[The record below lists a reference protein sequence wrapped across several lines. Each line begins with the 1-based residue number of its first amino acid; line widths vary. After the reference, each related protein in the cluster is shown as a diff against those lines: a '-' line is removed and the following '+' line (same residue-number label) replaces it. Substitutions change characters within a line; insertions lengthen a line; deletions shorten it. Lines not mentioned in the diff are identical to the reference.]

1 MLTGGSRDNR
11 ELEARPDVLVYTS
24 DVLDRALEIVGPV
37 HADLHVSSS
46 VDHTDFFV
54 RVCDVYPDGRSMN
67 VCDGLQ
73 RFTPSTIAREPD
85 GSFRATVA
93 MWPAAYRFAPGH
105 RVRVQVSSGS
115 HPVYARN
122 LGTGESVLTATSMQA
137 ADQSR
142 VPRLVGG
149 PAAPWTEVACHV
161 RGRTNARGESPGVRL
176 SQPAASAP
184 FCPHERAVRS
194 DRTSVL
200 VVKGE
205 EERTPGK

>member
-24 DVLDRALEIVGPV
+24 DALDRALEIVGPV

-137 ADQSR
+137 ADQTVFHDS
-142 VPRLVGG
+142 
-149 PAAPWTEVACHV
+149 
-161 RGRTNARGESPGVRL
+161 
-176 SQPAASAP
+176 
-184 FCPHERAVRS
+184 
-194 DRTSVL
+194 SVVL
-200 VVKGE
+200 
-205 EERTPGK
+205 PLA

>member
-11 ELEARPDVLVYTS
+11 ELEGRPDVLVFTS

-46 VDHTDFFV
+46 LDHTDFFV

-73 RFTPSTIAREPD
+73 RFTPSTIARASD
-85 GSFRATVA
+85 GSFRASVK

-122 LGTGESVLTATSMQA
+122 LGTGEPVLTATTMQ
-137 ADQSR
+137 
-142 VPRLVGG
+142 
-149 PAAPWTEVACHV
+149 VAEQAVFHDSSV
-161 RGRTNARGESPGVRL
+161 VL
-176 SQPAASAP
+176 
-184 FCPHERAVRS
+184 PHA
-194 DRTSVL
+194 
-200 VVKGE
+200 
-205 EERTPGK
+205 